1 MLITKCQMR
10 FFIAKGARRETHW
23 WLTTWCRHYNM
34 WAGMH
39 TRKTTKTSFAQYQ
52 GPIDLEIRDLH
63 ITTGNDVAFIF
74 AVERVGGTLKNR
86 QKSEVWVRATECY
99 RKINGHWLA
108 VHDHISVPADME
120 TGKAALDL
128 KP

>member
-1 MLITKCQMR
+1 M
-10 FFIAKGARRETHW
+10 GE
-23 WLTTWCRHYNM
+23 
-34 WAGMH
+34 
-39 TRKTTKTSFAQYQ
+39 
-52 GPIDLEIRDLH
+52 
-63 ITTGNDVAFIF
+63 
-74 AVERVGGTLKNR
+74 
-86 QKSEVWVRATECY
+86 KSEVWVRATECY

>member
-1 MLITKCQMR
+1 
-10 FFIAKGARRETHW
+10 
-23 WLTTWCRHYNM
+23 
-34 WAGMH
+34 MH

-63 ITTGNDVAFIF
+63 ITTGNNVAFIF
-74 AVERVGGTLKNR
+74 AVERVGGTLKNG